1 MHHTRRASDAKPVG
15 GSSREGSTLGLRPA
29 GDRRLSAANTRYGA
43 ALARRLGFGFT
54 EAVALQHLAL
64 AGTAGLTA
72 RGLGERLSVTSG
84 AVTAL
89 ADRLER
95 AGHLE
100 RLPNRADRR
109 SLVLRLTPS
118 GLQEAARHA
127 SPLAEELYEAAAA
140 LAPQERALVGR
151 FTRTVVEIYER
162 RARGGDAEK
171 DLGDPGGS

>member
-1 MHHTRRASDAKPVG
+1 MVYTNASD
-15 GSSREGSTLGLRPA
+15 SSPRSVTEKL
-29 GDRRLSAANTRYGA
+29 RRLSAANTRYGA

-64 AGTAGLTA
+64 AGAEGLSA

-100 RLPNRADRR
+100 RRPNREDRR
-109 SLVLRLTPS
+109 SLVLMLTPS
-118 GLQEAARHA
+118 GRREAARHVA
-127 SPLAEELYEAAAA
+127 PLTEELDEAAAK
-140 LAPQERALVGR
+140 LAPEERALVGR
-151 FTRTVVEIYER
+151 FLDAVVEITER
-162 RARGGDAEK
+162 RSRAGGGAN
-171 DLGDPGGS
+171 GG

>member
-1 MHHTRRASDAKPVG
+1 MSD
-15 GSSREGSTLGLRPA
+15 SSPEFVTEQL
-29 GDRRLSAANTRYGA
+29 RRLSAANTRYGA
-43 ALARRLGFGFT
+43 ALARGLGFGFT

-64 AGTAGLTA
+64 AGTEGLSA

-100 RLPNRADRR
+100 RRPNPEDRR

-118 GLQEAARHA
+118 GLREATRHVAPLSKELDEAAMGLT
-127 SPLAEELYEAAAA
+127 PE
-140 LAPQERALVGR
+140 ERAVVGR
-151 FTRTVVEIYER
+151 FLQTVVEITER
-162 RARGGDAEK
+162 RARTGGDEK
-171 DLGDPGGS
+171 E

>member
-1 MHHTRRASDAKPVG
+1 MSE
-15 GSSREGSTLGLRPA
+15 SSPQFVTEQL
-29 GDRRLSAANTRYGA
+29 RRLSAANTRYGA

-64 AGTAGLTA
+64 AGEGGLSA

-100 RLPNRADRR
+100 RRPNREDRR

-118 GLQEAARHA
+118 GLTEAARHVA
-127 SPLAEELYEAAAA
+127 PLTEELDEAAAS
-140 LAPQERALVGR
+140 LTPEERALVGR
-151 FTRTVVEIYER
+151 FLGTVVEITER
-162 RARGGDAEK
+162 RARTSGGVDK
-171 DLGDPGGS
+171 G